1 MAHMKGQ
8 NVDWLDEAWRI
19 SEAIAEL
26 PDGPPGLLS
35 IEKKW
40 PPLTGHT
47 KQWIEILQTTI
58 SLHLAYRIR
67 VVHKHKFKDPN
78 GSVRMFIWEGR
89 DPVETLK
96 TYAALES
103 IGVNLTSVDKW
114 AIDAHA
120 KLGRILIDRYVCREW
135 KRELPLIVASIGG
148 ASTSQA
154 ATLKATQPRK
164 IDRRSTLTKAVAQER
179 RYDPFATAWEVLDR
193 LRGRNVVEK
202 EKQDGLVW
210 YRNEKDELKSVG
222 LDRFETIFSEQKPS
236 TG

>member
-19 SEAIAEL
+19 SAVIAEL

-35 IEKKW
+35 VERKW
-40 PPLTGHT
+40 PPLTGLT

-67 VVHKHKFKDPN
+67 VVHKHRLKFPD

-89 DPVETLK
+89 EPVETLK

-103 IGVNLTSVDKW
+103 IGVKLTSVDKW
-114 AIDAHA
+114 AIDGHA
-120 KLGRILIDRYVCREW
+120 KLGRILIDRYVCKAW

-148 ASTSQA
+148 ASTSQV
-154 ATLKATQPRK
+154 ATLKAKQPRN
-164 IDRRSTLTKAVAQER
+164 IDRRSTLAKAVAQER
-179 RYDPFATAWEVLDR
+179 GHDQFATAGEVLDR
-193 LRGRNVVEK
+193 LCGGDVVKECKDGR
-202 EKQDGLVW
+202 VW
-210 YRNEKDELKSVG
+210 YWNHKGDLKSVG